1 MDEIHGIMREVPP
14 PIYLLMVG
22 IPLLFTA
29 LALGLGWR
37 ARQASRQRAGDG
49 PAGRRR
55 PGEDAFG
62 AGVTVAVVPFAF
74 ALLMLWGRF
83 G

>member
-1 MDEIHGIMREVPP
+1 MDEIHRMMREVPP
-14 PIYLLMVG
+14 PIYVLMVG

-29 LALGLGWR
+29 LALGLGWY
-37 ARQASRQRAGDG
+37 AREGAK
-49 PAGRRR
+49 RRR
-55 PGEDAFG
+55 AQHPSARSPQDDAFA
-62 AGVTVAVVPFAF
+62 AGITVAIVPLAF